1 MCLVLI
7 IPLLGYFFNMQ
18 LVQFILAVLDVT
30 VSEGHDPELL
40 ETDKEGNKSTES
52 GKPSCYDLIA
62 EKRLIVSTQVYALLT
77 TLCQ

>member
-1 MCLVLI
+1 
-7 IPLLGYFFNMQ
+7 MQ

-40 ETDKEGNKSTES
+40 ETDKGGNKSTES

-62 EKRLIVSTQVYALLT
+62 EKRLIVSTQVHALLT
-77 TLCQ
+77 TLCH